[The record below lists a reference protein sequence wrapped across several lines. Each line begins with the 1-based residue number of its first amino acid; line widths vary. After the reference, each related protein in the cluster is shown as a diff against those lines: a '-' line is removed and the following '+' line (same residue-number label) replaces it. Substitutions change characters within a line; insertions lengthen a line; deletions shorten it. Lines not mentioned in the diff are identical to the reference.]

1 MPSPHAAT
9 ITVEI
14 PTGRLTLHAQD
25 EKDISA
31 LCDVAAR
38 ANPKRGFLIVS
49 RVLGRHLPTRP
60 DTMRRTMD
68 VLGAMVSDDVQE
80 PIVFLGMAET
90 ATALGQGVFAAHRR
104 RWPEAH
110 CAYLQTSRQRVRG
123 AQTIATFEEGHSH
136 ATTHLIQV
144 MAAEV
149 ATVVRSARTL
159 VIIDDECST
168 GRTFIAC
175 ADAMRTAMPLLTSI
189 ETCCITDWS
198 NGGYVTGMPVATRRH
213 SVLDGAMKWTPGLTV
228 AATALPAGSN
238 RPGTAPDA
246 GMRTRTGV
254 MEPERAHR
262 DRIEVRVGER
272 ILVLGEGEHS
282 YEALLLAE
290 ELESAGAIAAVQ
302 CITRTPA
309 LPGGVMRSAS
319 RFTDTYGSGVPCF
332 LYNLL
337 GHAPDRVVIV
347 SEVAGDQIAETR
359 AALAE
364 LGADLPVERLECR
377 YGSVS

>member
-1 MPSPHAAT
+1 MPPPHAAT
-9 ITVEI
+9 ITMEI
-14 PTGRLTLHAQD
+14 PTGRLTLRSRDD
-25 EKDISA
+25 EDISA

-60 DTMRRTMD
+60 TAMRRTMD
-68 VLGAMVSDDVQE
+68 ELGAMVSDDAPE

-90 ATALGQGVFAAHRR
+90 ATALGQGAFAALRR
-104 RWPEAH
+104 RRPDTP
-110 CAYLQTSRQRVRG
+110 CVYLQTSRQRVRG

-136 ATTHLIQV
+136 ATTHLVQV
-144 MAAEV
+144 MGEEIAA
-149 ATVVRSARTL
+149 VVRSARTL
-159 VIIDDECST
+159 VIVDDECST

-175 ADAMRTAMPLLTSI
+175 ADSMRPAMPLLTRI

-198 NGGYVTGMPVATRRH
+198 VGAYIRDMPVETRRH
-213 SVLDGAMKWTPGLTV
+213 AVLDGAMEWTPGRAA

-238 RPGTAPDA
+238 RSGFAPDA
-246 GMRTRTGV
+246 GMRSRTGIAN
-254 MEPERAHR
+254 PESARR
-262 DRIEVRVGER
+262 RRIDVYVGER

-282 YEALLLAE
+282 YEALLFAE
-290 ELESAGAIAAVQ
+290 ELESAGAVAAVQ
-302 CITRTPA
+302 CITRSPA
-309 LPGGVMRSAS
+309 LQGGAMRSIS
-319 RFTDTYGSGVPCF
+319 RFTDSYGSGVPCY

-337 GHAPDRVVIV
+337 GHDPDRVVIV
-347 SEVAGDQIAETR
+347 SEIAGGQIAEAR

-377 YGSVS
+377 YGSTS